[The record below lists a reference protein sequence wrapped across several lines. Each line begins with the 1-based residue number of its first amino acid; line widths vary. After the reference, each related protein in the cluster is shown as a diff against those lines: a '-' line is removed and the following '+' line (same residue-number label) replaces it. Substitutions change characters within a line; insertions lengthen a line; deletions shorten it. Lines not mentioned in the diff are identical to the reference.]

1 MMLIDTS
8 NSKKPFYKAI
18 VDNDEPCSNVN
29 RANITKIEREILA
42 LLINRKNC
50 PKIAEELFISYHIVE
65 NYKKNLRIKT
75 GSKTTLE
82 LISYVLHCNIL

>member
-29 RANITKIEREILA
+29 RANITNKKRENSGFNDQRKKQSGNRGKIIYFFHITPS
-42 LLINRKNC
+42 LITR
-50 PKIAEELFISYHIVE
+50 
-65 NYKKNLRIKT
+65 RIC
-75 GSKTTLE
+75 
-82 LISYVLHCNIL
+82 V